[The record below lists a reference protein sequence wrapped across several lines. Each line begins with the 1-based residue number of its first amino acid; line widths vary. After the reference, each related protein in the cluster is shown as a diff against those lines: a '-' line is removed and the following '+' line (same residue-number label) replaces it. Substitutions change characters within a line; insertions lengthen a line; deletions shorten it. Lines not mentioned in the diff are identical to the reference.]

1 MYKALNYWVF
11 GGFGPNKT
19 PYEFIDFAKAQGLDG
34 VELTVGDCLPI
45 GVDEAECRRIA
56 EYAKENG
63 IGLRTLASG
72 HYGVESLGA
81 DDEAERLRA
90 VDFTRKYLQ
99 IAAWI
104 GAETVLVVPG
114 STSVAWDAS
123 RGRVSYGRCWE
134 QSTKSIREL
143 LPHAEKLGVDIALEN
158 VWMRFLLSPMEW
170 KLFLEQFD
178 SARVGMY
185 LDVGNCLVYLTAED
199 YIELL
204 GGRVKAVHI
213 KNWKGDDCGGGLHGF
228 GDSLLS
234 GDVDFTRIFSA
245 LGKIG
250 FQGTFT
256 AEMIPFSRL
265 PDLVLPDQALAE
277 KTASE
282 LKELEKRS
290 AACLPSH
297 F

>member
-34 VELTVGDCLPI
+34 VELTVGDCLSI
-45 GVDEAECRRIA
+45 DIDEAECRKIA
-56 EYAKENG
+56 AYAKEKG
-63 IGLRTLASG
+63 VGLKTLASG
-72 HYGVESLGA
+72 HYGAESLGA
-81 DDEAERLRA
+81 ADEGERLRA
-90 VDFTRKYLQ
+90 VYFTKKYLQ

-104 GAETVLVVPG
+104 GAETILVVPG

-123 RGRVSYGRCWE
+123 RPKVSYGRCWE

-143 LPHAEKLGVDIALEN
+143 LPLAEKLGVTIALEN

-170 KLFLEQFD
+170 KLFLDQFD
-178 SARVGMY
+178 SDRVGMY
-185 LDVGNCLVYLTAED
+185 LDVGNCLIYLPAED
-199 YIELL
+199 YVELL
-204 GGRVKAVHI
+204 GGRVKAIHI

-228 GDSLLS
+228 GDSLMA
-234 GDVDFTRIFSA
+234 GDVDFARTFAA
-245 LGKIG
+245 LEKVGYR
-250 FQGTFT
+250 GTFT

-265 PDLVLPDQALAE
+265 PDLVLPDQTLAE

-282 LKELEKRS
+282 LRQI
-290 AACLPSH
+290 CV
-297 F
+297 